1 MKDTETMEYIKWWD
15 STSNGQILIFMT
27 QEQHSV
33 LDPLEVAQ
41 NIAVSSKTISL
52 QNVRALY
59 NFNIFHAIKY

>member
-1 MKDTETMEYIKWWD
+1 
-15 STSNGQILIFMT
+15 MT

-41 NIAVSSKTISL
+41 NIAVSSKIISL